1 MASSENKRIEF
12 VRQLV
17 LKARY
22 FSLQDSK
29 AQERSLAITDLLLI
43 DSALI
48 SEQSL
53 NKQFLTQAV
62 FPWLRRI
69 EENDSGLTSALPF
82 QIVSLFKTLELEENG
97 ISDAE
102 MVSTFGDEESKD
114 QNTVEETKS

>member
-1 MASSENKRIEF
+1 MTAPDNKRLEF
-12 VRQLV
+12 IRQLV

-22 FSLQDSK
+22 YSLEDAK

-48 SEQSL
+48 TEHGL
-53 NKQFLTQAV
+53 NRQFLTQAV

-69 EENDSGLTSALPF
+69 ESSDSGLTSALPF
-82 QIVSLFKTLELEENG
+82 QIVTLFRALELEENG

-102 MVSTFGDEESKD
+102 MMSTFGDEESKD
-114 QNTVEETKS
+114 PNAIEETKA